1 MKMNSDQKGQKSE
14 TPYILKLSFVLMPK
28 APSNLIFYLQIAL
41 SADHQESNNVTT
53 ALVESPP
60 HSVCCSSIKT
70 KSELHFGSD
79 DSGHHEEH
87 SSSSPASS
95 RTSHYDCHSEADH
108 DLGELCLGNSEGIE
122 DSISSGSD
130 SGFGHKKSPSYCSR
144 CSEDSCEDY
153 QKPVDKKPNRGRKSG
168 VKKASLILRKHSRA
182 SSVDRREIFNKYIQK
197 SSEHTDSIRPFS
209 SDDPELCHEAEKDR
223 NQEEFLLVHE
233 QFATKNSEANSNQ
246 KKEFR
251 LVRLTLDEESLGIFL
266 ARQNQ
271 VEIGCHG
278 YFVVYILRDGLV
290 TR

>member
-1 MKMNSDQKGQKSE
+1 
-14 TPYILKLSFVLMPK
+14 MPK

-41 SADHQESNNVTT
+41 ASDHQESNNVTT

-60 HSVCCSSIKT
+60 HSVSCCSSIKT

-79 DSGHHEEH
+79 DSGHHEH

-95 RTSHYDCHSEADH
+95 RTSHYDTSEADH
-108 DLGELCLGNSEGIE
+108 DLGELCRLGDTEVGIE

-144 CSEDSCEDY
+144 CSEEDSCEDY
-153 QKPVDKKPNRGRKSG
+153 QKPDKKSMMRGRKSG
-168 VKKASLILRKHSRA
+168 VKKSQILRKHSRA

-209 SDDPELCHEAEKDR
+209 SDDPELCHETEKDR

-233 QFATKNSEANSNQ
+233 HLQTKNSDQSNQ

-251 LVRLTLDEESLGIFL
+251 LVRMQLDDENLGIFL

-278 YFVVYILRDGLV
+278 YFVVYILPDGLV
-290 TR
+290 KR

>member
-1 MKMNSDQKGQKSE
+1 M
-14 TPYILKLSFVLMPK
+14 
-28 APSNLIFYLQIAL
+28 
-41 SADHQESNNVTT
+41 DHQESNNVTT

-60 HSVCCSSIKT
+60 HSVCCT
-70 KSELHFGSD
+70 VKSELHFGSD
-79 DSGHHEEH
+79 DSGHHEH

-95 RTSHYDCHSEADH
+95 RTGSSSMHYDCSQSTSEADH
-108 DLGELCLGNSEGIE
+108 DLGELCSKFTGIE

-144 CSEDSCEDY
+144 CSEEDCESGLPDCY
-153 QKPVDKKPNRGRKSG
+153 SKKSGRGRKTG
-168 VKKASLILRKHSRA
+168 KKNLTLQRKHSRA

-209 SDDPELCHEAEKDR
+209 SDDPELCHETEKDR

-233 QFATKNSEANSNQ
+233 HPKTSEISNQ

-251 LVRLTLDEESLGIFL
+251 LVRIQLNENLGIFL

-278 YFVVYILRDGLV
+278 YFVVYILPDGLV
-290 TR
+290 KR